1 MKEIKYPLPPFV
13 STLFCSVEFMHDIVK
28 KKYIY
33 IYKNACITIRSL
45 KCCNRFVLPSTAAL
59 SASSIHQPNNK
70 QLSYVRSASSV
81 RPDNQNEHSESHT
94 DQIYI
99 FSFIWVKV
107 SSFACN
113 TSSSE
118 LMQTQQMLF
127 LPQLLWVEHDSSI
140 ITSLRMCIHGHEY
153 KFKAPWKKKKKNV
166 SQQLHLIRIF
176 ILYTKASMNKYN
188 WATWCKGTREE
199 MTDRRNAVRRR
210 REGDMM
216 RIVSWILS
224 LMIEEQQKKK
234 EKSITQQLFTVDVP
248 DPESG
253 RFLLPYLVCLFNA
266 YF

>member
-13 STLFCSVEFMHDIVK
+13 STLFCSVEFMYDIIK
-28 KKYIY
+28 KN

-59 SASSIHQPNNK
+59 SASTIHQPNNK
-70 QLSYVRSASSV
+70 QLSYVRSASHV
-81 RPDNQNEHSESHT
+81 RPDNQKEHSESHT
-94 DQIYI
+94 DQIYM

-113 TSSSE
+113 TSSSG

-127 LPQLLWVEHDSSI
+127 LPQLLVVEHDSSI
-140 ITSLRMCIHGHEY
+140 ITPLRMCIHGHEY
-153 KFKAPWKKKKKNV
+153 KFNAPWKKKKG

-216 RIVSWILS
+216 RIVSCILS
-224 LMIEEQQKKK
+224 LMIEEQQNKKV
-234 EKSITQQLFTVDVP
+234 SLN
-248 DPESG
+248 SC
-253 RFLLPYLVCLFNA
+253 LL
-266 YF
+266 